1 MHRADYP
8 GPPAAALAALAS
20 VAEDWG
26 AEWRPEGEG
35 GELVLPVV
43 AGLRRGV
50 ETGRITVTGAGA
62 ASRISYDVTGS
73 ELRVQRPA
81 VVILTVALVAA
92 VLGMLW
98 PFFPALISVAPW
110 AAAIVLSA
118 WLLVV
123 ARLRSA
129 GAEEF
134 LRAVTHE
141 GEAGAGNP

>member
-1 MHRADYP
+1 MAR
-8 GPPAAALAALAS
+8 

-26 AEWRPEGEG
+26 AEWQRAGDDG

-50 ETGRITVTGAGA
+50 VSGTVTAIGNET
-62 ASRISYDVTGS
+62 SRLTFEETAS

-81 VVILTVALVAA
+81 VAILLVALGAA

-98 PFFPALISVAPW
+98 PFYPSLIALAPW

-134 LRAVTHE
+134 LRAVAHE
-141 GEAGAGNP
+141 GEAGGGNP

>member
-1 MHRADYP
+1 LHQVDYP
-8 GPPAAALAALAS
+8 GPPAAALTALAS
-20 VAEDWG
+20 VAEDGG

-35 GELVLPVV
+35 GELILPVV

-50 ETGRITVTGAGA
+50 AAGRITVTRAGA

-81 VVILTVALVAA
+81 VVILTVALAAA

-134 LRAVTHE
+134 LRAVAHE